1 MARRTKRQT
10 EARHNG
16 KDRTGANH
24 SHGVSGVM
32 PPPAHR
38 TVASAVPVITSRL
51 GYVSG
56 AASGPGEREVKQWNT
71 A

>member
-1 MARRTKRQT
+1 MV
-10 EARHNG
+10 
-16 KDRTGANH
+16 RTGPERTTATACPG
-24 SHGVSGVM
+24 SC

-56 AASGPGEREVKQWNT
+56 AASGPGEREVKQWKT